1 MTNQRVPAARGRSR
15 EQCPRRGQPEERR
28 EVARA
33 EDARRQGAVIAEC
46 PEARPARSKAHGV
59 AGRGR
64 RRVRGAR
71 GGADR
76 RVRARGRPAGHAR
89 GADRARRLA
98 ARARRADRGR
108 GVRAA
113 PRREGRGRTR
123 ADPRRQRPPL
133 GRDRAPLPRR
143 RAGRAHAR
151 AAHPQGAPGRA
162 AATGRACG
170 RARPWVGGVRTQA
183 ATRASVSP
191 RSQPIEPE
199 RRDACQLV
207 SERGMPDE
215 PESGRTVGQPAAC
228 WTPDEPDPCEDPGDF
243 RGDNAANEPRQRR
256 LAASSIPLA
265 TPATASGRQ
274 ESLASRPGARAR
286 TAGS

>member
-1 MTNQRVPAARGRSR
+1 MVLPVEDGAAFAAL
-15 EQCPRRGQPEERR
+15 E
-28 EVARA
+28 AA
-33 EDARRQGAVIAEC
+33 LIAEFA
-46 PEARPARSKAHGV
+46 PVGV
-59 AGRGR
+59 LQGMLVGRI
-64 RRVRGAR
+64 
-71 GGADR
+71 
-76 RVRARGRPAGHAR
+76 
-89 GADRARRLA
+89 
-98 ARARRADRGR
+98 
-108 GVRAA
+108 
-113 PRREGRGRTR
+113 
-123 ADPRRQRPPL
+123 
-133 GRDRAPLPRR
+133 
-143 RAGRAHAR
+143 AR
-151 AAHPQGAPGRA
+151 AAWRLERAERIEVEVFERRHVAKVGVGLALIRDGNGPRSVETVLRYRGAAQAELTRALRTLKALQAEQPRPVEHAAGPALGLEASGR
-162 AATGRACG
+162 
-170 RARPWVGGVRTQA
+170 RP

-228 WTPDEPDPCEDPGDF
+228 WTPDEPDPREDPGDF